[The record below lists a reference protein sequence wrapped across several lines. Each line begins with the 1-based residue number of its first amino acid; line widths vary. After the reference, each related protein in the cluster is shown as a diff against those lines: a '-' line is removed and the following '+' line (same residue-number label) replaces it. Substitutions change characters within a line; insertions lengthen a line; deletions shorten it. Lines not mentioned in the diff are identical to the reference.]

1 MNFFLSIFF
10 LQNLLINQNYFIQRI
25 SGFFSQLTKKSDKM
39 GNNSS
44 TATHEPLDKNFTRG
58 TFGDVNSV
66 GIFIFFL
73 NLLFLLF
80 N

>member
-1 MNFFLSIFF
+1 M
-10 LQNLLINQNYFIQRI
+10 QNLLINQNIFIQRI

-44 TATHEPLDKNFTRG
+44 TTTHEPLDKNFTRG

-66 GIFIFFL
+66 GIFLFK
-73 NLLFLLF
+73 LLFIIV
-80 N
+80 